1 MGRDEIRDAD
11 ALADSSLCGWA
22 FHPPCLIRI
31 HPPMSRCNCLLYK
44 RSQWCHSGRRNRWNV
59 SNAPLDSDFYPSP
72 ECWRNSGTGPIAR
85 IGSSSVSRASQF
97 YNNASTDD
105 SIRSR
110 ANVNSTSQFNRAISR
125 CLIASRRTWIAGA
138 IISTAPT
145 LVPSTGS
152 APTEGRLTLYS
163 INAWICRK
171 LSARKTGAIT
181 SGKRRFL
188 ADGRHQGSPPRVAPP
203 DVLDAV

>member
-145 LVPSTGS
+145 LVPSTGK
-152 APTEGRLTLYS
+152 PVRLHLGRDVSLLMAAT
-163 INAWICRK
+163 R
-171 LSARKTGAIT
+171 G
-181 SGKRRFL
+181 RR
-188 ADGRHQGSPPRVAPP
+188 HGSPHRTSWTPFDHGPCP
-203 DVLDAV
+203 LLFHTYL